1 MAIQSI
7 PYVLLLGLF
16 WGSTLVVSRFSVGQF
31 QPTTYIGLRLTMAGL
46 AHAAIYAFS
55 ARRKWPTDRRLWR
68 HATLLGVLGTAV
80 PMTTIISALKYQSTG
95 ITSLLLTTGP
105 AMTVLLAH
113 FFLDDEKVT
122 RLKTVG
128 VILALGGA
136 GLLAARGESGLSDVG
151 RASPIG
157 YGLVAIGILSSSS
170 MAIFARRRMSNMDAF
185 DVASIRMFVA
195 ALVVM
200 PLSILF
206 IGFDLGTVNGQGY
219 QALGYAALVG
229 TFSGQMLS
237 FYVIKRFGAT
247 SFAMTSYIMPIVAG
261 IGGTIFLS
269 EKITPFMIV
278 GMIFIVSGVAVI
290 NAGSRNRKKPPHTL
304 ARNSPV

>member
-206 IGFDLGTVNGQGY
+206 IGFDLGDYALQSKVLLFQLLRAQKERGDHVLAPGLQGKGLVKGGDPVDFHGRRPQLPGEAVNVD
-219 QALGYAALVG
+219 LVVPG
-229 TFSGQMLS
+229 L
-237 FYVIKRFGAT
+237 
-247 SFAMTSYIMPIVAG
+247 SYIHHIQG
-261 IGGTIFLS
+261 DYQ
-269 EKITPFMIV
+269 V
-278 GMIFIVSGVAVI
+278 GLQFDELDGKVEVSLQV
-290 NAGSRNRKKPPHTL
+290 
-304 ARNSPV
+304 